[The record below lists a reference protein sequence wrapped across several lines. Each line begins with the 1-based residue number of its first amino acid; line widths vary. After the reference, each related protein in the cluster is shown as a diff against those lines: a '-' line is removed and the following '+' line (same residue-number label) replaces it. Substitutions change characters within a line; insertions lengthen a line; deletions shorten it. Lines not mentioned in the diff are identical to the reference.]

1 MIRKQNMK
9 TKILTLLTAWLFSTS
24 VYAINVIDEVSE
36 QYVKLVLAL
45 GEHDSSYVDAY
56 YGPKEWQRMASSKK
70 MALTKIILAAQNLRE
85 LLKNEFAKDEM
96 LKLRLNYLQV
106 QLSALHARAEMLNGK
121 KMDFDQQSLALYDTE
136 APHFELSKF
145 DNILQALD
153 ELLPGDEPLVTKA
166 KKFND
171 QFIIPKD
178 KLSAVFDVAIKA
190 CRDRTRVFVELLKNE
205 SFQLEFVT
213 DKPWSGYNW
222 YKGNSF
228 SLIQINTEH
237 PIYISRAIDLG
248 CHEGYPGHHTY
259 NALLE
264 ANLVK
269 KRGWK
274 EFTVYPL
281 FSPQSLIAEGS
292 ANYGIELAFPG
303 DEKINFEK
311 ESLFPVAGIDPSLA
325 NSYQQYAKLASKL
338 KYVDNE
344 LARQYIN
351 GQINRSEAI
360 KLVQKYTLVGPKKA
374 AQRIDFWDTYGAY
387 VINYNWGKDMVKN
400 WVESAPDQ
408 SPQGRW
414 KRFSKLLSSPRLPST
429 LN

>member
-1 MIRKQNMK
+1 MTK
-9 TKILTLLTAWLFSTS
+9 KILTLLVAWLLSTS
-24 VYAINVIDEVSE
+24 VHAVNVVDEISE

-45 GEHDSSYVDAY
+45 GEHDPGYVDAY
-56 YGPKEWQRMASSKK
+56 YGPKEWQEMAVAKK
-70 MALTKIILAAQNLRE
+70 MDLTKIILVADNLQQ
-85 LLKNEFAKDEM
+85 LVKQQSANDEM

-106 QLSALHARAEMLNGK
+106 QLSALHARAQMLNGK
-121 KMDFDQQSLALYDTE
+121 KLDFDQQSLALYDTK
-136 APHFELSKF
+136 APHFKLSKF
-145 DNILQALD
+145 DTILQALD
-153 ELLPGDEPLVTKA
+153 ELLPGDEPLIVKA

-178 KLSAVFDVAIKA
+178 KLSAVFDIAIKA
-190 CRDRTRVFVELLKNE
+190 CRDRTRAFVELLENE
-205 SFQLEFVT
+205 NFQLEFVT

-222 YKGNSF
+222 YKGDSF
-228 SLIQINTEH
+228 SLIQVNTEY

-292 ANYGIELAFPG
+292 ANYGIEMAFPG
-303 DEKINFEK
+303 NEKFNFEK
-311 ESLFPVAGIDPSLA
+311 ESLFPIAGIDPSLA
-325 NSYQQYAKLASKL
+325 DSYQKYTKLANKL
-338 KYVDNE
+338 KYFGNE
-344 LARQYIN
+344 LARLYLN
-351 GQINRSEAI
+351 GQIDKSEAI
-360 KLVQKYTLVGPKKA
+360 KLIQKYTLVGAKKA
-374 AQRIDFWDTYGAY
+374 AQRIDFWETYGAY

-400 WVESAPDQ
+400 WVESGKDQ
-408 SPQGRW
+408 SPEARW
-414 KRFSKLLSSPRLPST
+414 KRFAKLLSTPRLPSS
-429 LN
+429 LNLD

>member
-1 MIRKQNMK
+1 MK
-9 TKILTLLTAWLFSTS
+9 NKLIILLVAWLLSTP
-24 VYAINVIDEVSE
+24 VFAISIVDEVSE

-45 GEHDSSYVDAY
+45 GEHDPSYVDAY
-56 YGPKEWQRMASSKK
+56 YGPKEWQEKAKSNK
-70 MALTKIILAAQNLRE
+70 MALAKIMLVAQNLQA
-85 LLKNEFAKDEM
+85 LLRDQSSNDEM
-96 LKLRLNYLQV
+96 AKLRLNYLQT
-106 QLSALHARAEMLNGK
+106 QLSSLQARADILNGK
-121 KMDFDQQSLALYDTE
+121 KLDFDEQSLALYDTE

-145 DNILQALD
+145 DLILQQLD
-153 ELLPGDEPLVTKA
+153 KLLPGDEPLIDKA
-166 KKFND
+166 KKFNH

-178 KLSAVFDVAIKA
+178 RLSKVFEIAIKA
-190 CRDRTRVFVELLKNE
+190 CRERTRVFVELVKNE
-205 SFQLEFVT
+205 NFQLEFVT

-228 SLIQINTEH
+228 SLIQVNTEH

-292 ANYGIELAFPG
+292 ANYGIEMAFPG
-303 DEKINFEK
+303 DEKILFEK
-311 ESLFPVAGIDPSLA
+311 EMLFPIAGINPSLA
-325 NSYQQYAKLASKL
+325 ERYQEYAKLTATL
-338 KYVDNE
+338 KYVGNE
-344 LARQYIN
+344 LARLYIN
-351 GQINRSEAI
+351 GKIDKQEAI
-360 KLVQKYTLVGPKKA
+360 KLVQKYTLVGEKKA

-400 WVESAPDQ
+400 WVESGSDQ
-408 SPQGRW
+408 SRKGRW
-414 KRFSKLLSSPRLPST
+414 KRFAKLLSSPRLPST